1 MKEKLP
7 TAKSSV
13 LPALPVAEGE
23 QLELEIIDLAH
34 EGLGV
39 AKVGGYPLF
48 IEDAL
53 PREVVLAEV
62 TKTGKSYGYG
72 RVMKHLKTSP
82 HRVGSLEPV
91 PDIGLLRTGVAPLIH
106 LDYSEQL
113 KFKQRQVTNALARIA
128 KMPDVPVLDM
138 LGMEQPFRYRNKAS
152 VPVRMV
158 DGQLET
164 GFFKRGSHKL
174 TPVDDFYI
182 NDSVIDEVIS
192 KLRSILRELKVSA
205 YDAKRQRGDVRHI
218 VVRRGHYSHE
228 LMIVLVTR
236 TERLSNEKQLIARVL
251 KEIPELTA
259 LIQNGNPQ
267 KGSAILGKKSR
278 VLYGEPTITDRLLSN
293 TYQISAQSFYQV
305 NTAMAEVLY
314 QAAIGFADLNKD
326 DIAIDAYCGIGTIG
340 QSFAR
345 GVHHV
350 YGVDSVREAI
360 SDARENAQLNGIE
373 NVSYV
378 QGSAEKVMRT
388 WTQEGISPS
397 VIFVDPPR
405 KGLAK
410 SFIEAASATAAS
422 RIIYLSCNPA
432 TFARDVALFAGHG
445 FQPIKVQPVDMFP
458 HTPHVECVGL
468 LVRR

>member
-7 TAKSSV
+7 TAK
-13 LPALPVAEGE
+13 PFALSAPPVAVAD
-23 QLELEIIDLAH
+23 QLELEIIDLTH

-39 AKVGGYPLF
+39 AKVEGYPLF
-48 IEDAL
+48 VEDAL
-53 PREVVLAEV
+53 FGEVVFVEV
-62 TKTGKSYGYG
+62 TKTGKSYGYAWVVK
-72 RVMKHLKTSP
+72 RLKASP
-82 HRVGSLEPV
+82 HRVESSELV
-91 PDIGLLRTGVAPLIH
+91 FNADLLRTGVAPLIH
-106 LDYSEQL
+106 LDYNEQL
-113 KFKQRQVTNALARIA
+113 KFKQRQVVNALARIA
-128 KMPDVPVLDM
+128 KIPDVPVLDT
-138 LGMEQPFRYRNKAS
+138 LGMENPSRYRNKAS
-152 VPVRMV
+152 APVRMV

-164 GFFKRGSHKL
+164 GFFQKDSHKL

-182 NDSVIDEVIS
+182 NDPVIDETIQ

-205 YDAKRQRGDVRHI
+205 YDAQKHRGDVRHI

-236 TERLSNEKQLIARVL
+236 TERLPNEKQLIARVL
-251 KEIPELTA
+251 EKIPKLTA
-259 LIQNGNPQ
+259 LIQNSNPQ
-267 KGSAILGKKSR
+267 KGSVILGKKNR
-278 VLYGEPTITDRLLSN
+278 VLYGEATIKDMLLGNS
-293 TYQISAQSFYQV
+293 YQISVQSFYQV
-305 NTAMAEVLY
+305 NTVMAEVLY
-314 QAAIGFADLNKD
+314 QTAIDFADLNKD

-360 SDARENAQLNGIE
+360 RDARENAQLNEIE

-378 QGSAEKVMRT
+378 QGSAETVMGK
-388 WTQEGISPS
+388 WAQQGISPS

-445 FQPIKVQPVDMFP
+445 FQLIKVQPVDMFP